1 MFNLVSSSDF
11 VWHIKK
17 YKSQFKKLKPH
28 KTSDSIRDIY
38 CLSEALC
45 LYILWLHSSTK
56 TFVFKF
62 SSSFLNPA
70 PFCPHSNSKFL
81 PGSQDSFRPHVATE
95 GNYG

>member
-45 LYILWLHSSTK
+45 LCILWLHSSTQD
-56 TFVFKF
+56 FRLQIFF
-62 SSSFLNPA
+62 LLFESCSFLPTQQ
-70 PFCPHSNSKFL
+70 L
-81 PGSQDSFRPHVATE
+81 
-95 GNYG
+95 